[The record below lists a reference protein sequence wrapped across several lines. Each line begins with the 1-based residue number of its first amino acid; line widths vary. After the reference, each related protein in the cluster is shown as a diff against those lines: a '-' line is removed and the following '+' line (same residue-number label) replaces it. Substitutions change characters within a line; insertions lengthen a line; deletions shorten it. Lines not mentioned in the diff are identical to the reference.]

1 MAFKSTDFKGHI
13 PNFGKIFVMK
23 RINSIEELKK
33 EASSEN
39 GGYVDFFI
47 LLNGN
52 ARSSKQISYN
62 LETNRFNVVNEIDF
76 SYQDNLS
83 EKQLENKTHIVLAIQ
98 NGALFKYD

>member
-1 MAFKSTDFKGHI
+1 
-13 PNFGKIFVMK
+13 MK
-23 RINSIEELKK
+23 RIDSVEELKK
-33 EASSEN
+33 EALNTKGS
-39 GGYVDFFI
+39 YVDFFI

-62 LETNRFNVVNEIDF
+62 PETKRFNVINEIDF

-98 NGALFKYD
+98 SGAFFKYD

>member
-1 MAFKSTDFKGHI
+1 
-13 PNFGKIFVMK
+13 MK
-23 RINSIEELKK
+23 RIDSIEELKK
-33 EASSEN
+33 ETLNAN

-52 ARSSKQISYN
+52 ARSSKQVSYN
-62 LETNRFNVVNEIDF
+62 PETNRFSVINEIDF

-98 NGALFKYD
+98 SGAFFKYD